1 MDENKNSVEETY
13 IKFLA
18 EELEKEKLII
28 FVGAGVSKNSGLP
41 DWNKLI
47 REYARELGNEK
58 EYFDSDEMLEIPQE
72 YFDKFGSPKYYEILD
87 KIFSKSYEPNSI
99 HEILGK
105 MNFNYIITTNYDN
118 LIEKKLMPML

>member
-1 MDENKNSVEETY
+1 MDESKNSVEETY

-105 MNFNYIITTNYDN
+105 TRNIKYV
-118 LIEKKLMPML
+118 KK